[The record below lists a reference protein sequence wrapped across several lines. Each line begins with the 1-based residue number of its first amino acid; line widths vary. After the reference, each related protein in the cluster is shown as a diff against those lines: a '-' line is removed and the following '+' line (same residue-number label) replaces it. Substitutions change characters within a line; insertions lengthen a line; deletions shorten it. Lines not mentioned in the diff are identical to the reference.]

1 MNLAEN
7 LCLLGSGFGLCL
19 RFGLLL
25 GFELGLD
32 LLRVF
37 VDVFLSAH
45 LLDLTGH
52 AVGKRTQIIVGNLV
66 GGFLLDF
73 NRLAVNH
80 LGLAFVRNDLSWL
93 LQFTR
98 TDDGGRNNGATGF
111 ECQTRRA
118 GMSFVKTSIGAAS
131 TFDVN
136 AEQMS
141 VLDDLTGVVQCAK

>member
-1 MNLAEN
+1 MNEAPSVFRRGSLI
-7 LCLLGSGFGLCL
+7 CYTFGFFSGLLGL
-19 RFGLLL
+19 
-25 GFELGLD
+25 ELGLD

-98 TDDGGRNNGATGF
+98 TDDGGRNNHFHQRLPHHFHRPNRLQFLYAHP
-111 ECQTRRA
+111 QP
-118 GMSFVKTSIGAAS
+118 
-131 TFDVN
+131 
-136 AEQMS
+136 
-141 VLDDLTGVVQCAK
+141 

>member
-37 VDVFLSAH
+37 VVDVFLSAH

-52 AVGKRTQIIVGNLV
+52 AVGKRTQIIMGNIV
-66 GGFLLDF
+66 SADF
-73 NRLAVNH
+73 
-80 LGLAFVRNDLSWL
+80 FS
-93 LQFTR
+93 
-98 TDDGGRNNGATGF
+98 
-111 ECQTRRA
+111 
-118 GMSFVKTSIGAAS
+118 TSIG
-131 TFDVN
+131 
-136 AEQMS
+136 
-141 VLDDLTGVVQCAK
+141 LP

>member
-73 NRLAVNH
+73 NRLAVIT
-80 LGLAFVRNDLSWL
+80 LDLPL
-93 LQFTR
+93 FGMTCP
-98 TDDGGRNNGATGF
+98 GF
-111 ECQTRRA
+111 CSSREPMMAAGIMGQPVSNARRA
-118 GMSFVKTSIGAAS
+118 APVCP
-131 TFDVN
+131 
-136 AEQMS
+136 
-141 VLDDLTGVVQCAK
+141 L